1 MTLMKEDSFRIP
13 VRKVGDKD
21 TTFCIFAVRVN
32 SDGST
37 GQRKLVA
44 LKPYYLMKGFS
55 IEGDIV
61 TIDKDI
67 LSMLKS
73 DMYGKTFTDIPRHK
87 PSVNISAIV
96 GENGSGKS
104 TVVEYIIRLI
114 NNLSASAFGE
124 IKMSDSSDRLHFIDG
139 VEGELFYMQ
148 YGRVYSIRIEND
160 SAKLRVYEPVNELC
174 TDKKDVQRACGTF
187 YDNHRDGQGKSHELF
202 HPLGITDDFKRLFYT
217 IVSNHS
223 IYAYNTNDYSS
234 EINSDKME
242 MRAEVLY
249 RQSFAERTNRIGGVK
264 AVYPIDQKC
273 WLHGLFHKNDGY
285 QVPLV
290 LTPYRS
296 EGIIDINNENEL
308 ANERLVALIVDKK
321 SYFRNINEHL
331 KVESLSIIRSSE
343 VYDYERF
350 KKQLKLS
357 AITIEA
363 YSDLKKKIKAIWWEK
378 LGFPPEMGRDK
389 KYYNDAINYLVHKT
403 VKVSK
408 QYQQYNFFYKRF
420 KNGGYQLNEEDLDR
434 LIENMVLDSS
444 HITAKIFQ
452 TLAYLG
458 YEIYTDEVISN
469 PIIPDDLKTQ
479 NHPRKMNGEK
489 IEGLLLFNMQKEKL
503 IPAPI
508 FDVTINLRDT
518 FSNEQVP
525 FETISS
531 GEKQLT
537 YAVSSLLYHL
547 VNIDSVKND
556 NNGLRIVYDHV
567 NIILEEIELYF
578 HPDLQKRFVKYLL
591 DSLNTIRF
599 DSIKGLNIIL
609 VTHSPF
615 VLSDIPSNNILAL
628 NNDGS
633 QKDSVQSFGANIHE
647 MLADSFF
654 LKDSSIGDFAQWYI
668 GEIIED
674 LESSDSNTNKTEL
687 HRRIMIID
695 EPVIRMT
702 LLDQFKSKFPNYD
715 NELRRKELLKELDE
729 ISRNNVEA

>member
-1 MTLMKEDSFRIP
+1 MKGDSLGIS
-13 VRKVGDKD
+13 VRKAGDKD
-21 TTFCIFAVRVN
+21 NRFCIFAVRVN
-32 SDGST
+32 ANGST
-37 GQRKLVA
+37 GQRKLIA
-44 LKPYYLMKGFS
+44 QKPYYLMKGFS

-61 TIDKDI
+61 KIEKDV
-67 LSMLKS
+67 LSLLKS
-73 DMYGKTFTDIPRHK
+73 EMYGNILTDTPTYK
-87 PSVNISAIV
+87 PAVNISAIV

-124 IKMSDSSDRLHFIDG
+124 IKISDSSDRLHFIDG

-160 SAKLRVYEPVNELC
+160 SAKLRVYEPIKELC
-174 TDKKDVQRACGTF
+174 TDKVDVQKACGTF

-202 HPLGITDDFKRLFYT
+202 RSLGITDDFKRLFYT

-223 IYAYNTNDYSS
+223 IYAYNTNDYPS

-242 MRAEVLY
+242 MKAEVLY

-296 EGIIDINNENEL
+296 EGIIDINTENKL
-308 ANERLVALIVDKK
+308 ANERLVALIVDEK
-321 SYFRNINEHL
+321 SNFRVINEHL
-331 KVESLSIIRSSE
+331 KVESLSVTRSNV
-343 VYDYERF
+343 VYDYKRF

-357 AITIEA
+357 AISVEI
-363 YSDLKKKIKAIWWEK
+363 YSELKHKIKEIWWAR
-378 LGFPPEMGRDK
+378 LGFPAELGKDK
-389 KYYNDAINYLVHKT
+389 KYYNDAISYLAYKT

-408 QYQQYNFFYKRF
+408 QYQQYGFFYKRF
-420 KNGGYQLNEEDLDR
+420 KNSGYQLNEQDLER
-434 LIENMVLDSS
+434 LIDNMILDSS

-452 TLAYLG
+452 TLAYIG
-458 YEIYTDEVISN
+458 YNIYTDEVVSR
-469 PIIPDDLKTQ
+469 PIIPEDLKAV
-479 NHPRKMNGEK
+479 NHPRTLANNK
-489 IEGLLLFNMQKEKL
+489 IVGLLLFNMQREKL

-578 HPDLQKRFVKYLL
+578 HPDLQRRFVKYLL

-615 VLSDIPSNNILAL
+615 VLSDIPSNNIVAL
-628 NNDGS
+628 NKDGS
-633 QKDSVQSFGANIHE
+633 QKDSVKSFGANIHE

-654 LKDSSIGDFAQWYI
+654 LKDGSIGEYARWYI
-668 GEIIED
+668 NEIIEE
-674 LESSDSNTNKTEL
+674 LEGENSDVDCLEL
-687 HRRIMIID
+687 YRKIMLID
-695 EPVIRMT
+695 EPVIQMT
-702 LLDQFKSKFPNYD
+702 LLEQLRMKSPQLAD
-715 NELRRKELLKELDE
+715 RIREEEILKELEE
-729 ISRNNVEA
+729 IRKRNVEA